1 MIKHS
6 FKFYLFSLCLC
17 SVFTAF
23 AGDPVIQKGVSKELA
38 VYRKSV
44 LSNLNYEL
52 KMDIPAEK
60 TGSIIASENLH
71 FDLTSTNSA
80 LQLDFREDG
89 SKIKAVFSNGKQIP
103 IVFKDE
109 HLILE
114 KKHLLKGANTIHI
127 DFIAGESA
135 LNRNADYL
143 YALFVP
149 DRARTVFPCFDQPDL
164 KATYNLTLIL
174 PESWKA
180 IANAAVQEKQ
190 STGGRTTYIFKTS
203 NLIST
208 YLFSFA
214 AGKFEEK
221 TDKVSNMDAQFLY
234 RETDQAKIE
243 TSMAEIFKIH
253 TKSLNFFEQ
262 WTGISYPFQ
271 KFGFVAIP
279 DFQFGG
285 MEHVGAIDYKS
296 SSIFLDP
303 SATKDQLNSRANLIA
318 HETAHMWFGDM
329 VTMQW
334 FDDVWMK
341 EVFANFMADKSNEEA
356 DKNDNFD
363 LKFLD
368 HFPAAYS
375 VDRTTGSN
383 PIRQQL
389 DNLQDAGTMY
399 GNIIY
404 HKAPIMMR
412 QLELLMG
419 KEKFRQG
426 IQAYLKKFA
435 NTNATWPQLI
445 EVLSDFTTADLKK
458 WNKVWVN
465 ETGRPIVNYS
475 SKIKDGKIEE
485 ISINQNPEYGKGSI
499 WPQFFELS
507 LFYPDHVKQ
516 IDVNFNAAKVSI
528 PEAKGLEKP
537 LFILFNSK
545 GHGYGLWPVDVDM
558 LSKLFEIEKPL
569 MRASAYVSLYEN
581 MLNSRTIKPKDL
593 LLLFARGLN
602 QEQEELNLKT
612 MSGYISSIYWT
623 FLSAEERG
631 QISELLEKS
640 TWNAGNRQTL
650 PNNKKILFKLYLDI
664 FSSKSARETLY
675 EIWAKQ
681 IPPAGV
687 KLTEDDYTTMAF
699 ALALRDD
706 SDVEILNK
714 QLARIINPDRR
725 MRFEFMMPALSGNV
739 DTRDAFFKSLEQ
751 KANRQKEA
759 NVTSALYYLHH
770 PLRQS
775 SSIKYLAKSLDLLS
789 EIQRTGDIFFPQN
802 WLSATFGN
810 YQSPEAEKIVHDFLT
825 SHADYNNKLRLK
837 ILQSADNLFRANKL
851 IKNE

>member
-1 MIKHS
+1 M
-6 FKFYLFSLCLC
+6 FFLCVC
-17 SVFTAF
+17 SVFNAF
-23 AGDPVIQKGVSKELA
+23 AGDPAIQKGVSKELA
-38 VYRKSV
+38 IYRKSV

-52 KMDIPAEK
+52 KLDIPAEK

-71 FDLTSTNSA
+71 FNLTSNNAA

-89 SKIKAVFSNGKQIP
+89 TKIKAIFSNGKQIP

-109 HLILE
+109 HIILD

-180 IANAAVQEKQ
+180 IANATVQEKQ
-190 STGGRTTYIFKTS
+190 NTAGRTTYVFKTS

-221 TDKVSNMDAQFLY
+221 TDKVSNMNAQFLY

-243 TSMAEIFKIH
+243 TSMPEIFKIH

-262 WTGISYPFQ
+262 WTGIPYPFQ
-271 KFGFVAIP
+271 KFGFVSIP

-296 SSIFLDP
+296 SSLFLDP

-356 DKNDNFD
+356 DKKDNFD

-368 HFPAAYS
+368 HFQAAYA

-389 DNLQDAGTMY
+389 DNLEDAGTMY

-404 HKAPIMMR
+404 HKAPIMMQ

-419 KEKFRQG
+419 KEKFQQG
-426 IQAYLKKFA
+426 IQVYLKKFA

-445 EVLSDFTTADLKK
+445 DVLSGFTTVDLKK

-465 ETGRPIVNYS
+465 ETGRPIINYS
-475 SKIKDGKIEE
+475 SKIKNGKIEE
-485 ISINQNPEYGKGSI
+485 IVINQNPEYGKGSI

-507 LFYPDHVKQ
+507 LFYPDGIKQ
-516 IDVNFNAAKVSI
+516 INVNLNAAKVNVA
-528 PEAKGLEKP
+528 EAKGLEKP

-545 GHGYGLWPVDVDM
+545 GHGYGLWPVDLDM
-558 LSKLFEIEKPL
+558 LPKLYEIEKPL

-612 MSGYISSIYWT
+612 MSGYIASIYWT
-623 FLSAEERG
+623 FLSVEERG

-640 TWNAGNRQTL
+640 AWNAGTRQTL
-650 PNNKKILFKLYLDI
+650 PNNKKILFKLYQDI
-664 FSSKSARETLY
+664 FSSKTSRDILY
-675 EIWAKQ
+675 GIWNKQ
-681 IPPAGV
+681 TPPAGV
-687 KLTEDDYTTMAF
+687 KLTEDDYTSLAF

-706 SDVEILNK
+706 NDHTILSK
-714 QLARIINPDRR
+714 QLTRITNPDRR
-725 MRFEFMMPALSGNV
+725 IRFEFITPALSADV
-739 DTRDAFFKSLEQ
+739 AIRDEFFKSLEQ
-751 KANRQKEA
+751 KTNRQKEA

-770 PLRQS
+770 PLRQLT
-775 SSIKYLAKSLDLLS
+775 SIKYLAKSLDLLS

-810 YQSPEAEKIVHDFLT
+810 YQSPEAEKVVRDFLVQ
-825 SHADYNNKLRLK
+825 HPDYNTKLRLK
-837 ILQSADNLFRANKL
+837 ILQSSDNLFRANRL
-851 IKNE
+851 IKTE